1 MGKCLSLVI
10 IIHSYSPTVPIDSTL
25 LQMKNILDDSQ
36 VTNSNKY
43 FRFLLSRFLL
53 SGVLAGEAGE
63 NFILKPPIHK
73 GIQKKG

>member
-1 MGKCLSLVI
+1 
-10 IIHSYSPTVPIDSTL
+10 
-25 LQMKNILDDSQ
+25 MKNILDDSQ